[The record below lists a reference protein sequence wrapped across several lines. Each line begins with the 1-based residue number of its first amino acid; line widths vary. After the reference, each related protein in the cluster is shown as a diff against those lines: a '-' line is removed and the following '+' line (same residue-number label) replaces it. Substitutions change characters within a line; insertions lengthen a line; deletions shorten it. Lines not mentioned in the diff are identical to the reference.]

1 MKKKRTMLG
10 VFMCV
15 ILLVAGC
22 GTTIKDIVSEKY
34 QMKDTVQSS
43 IDQGDVARVYL
54 AEGKSIDQVAKFL
67 QGKKSPNRVSDQQD
81 GKQVLVYDDYFV
93 TLMEGKENPE
103 NTQLEV
109 ATYTFVRDNYQP
121 SFFNGLFA
129 AYILA
134 DLFDVDD
141 WGRRQRFRCQNS
153 VNGCYGGYVHSGG
166 HYKGPRKTP
175 SFRGSLSGSGLFRG
189 GGPNAGK

>member
-1 MKKKRTMLG
+1 MNRKRTLG
-10 VFMCV
+10 LF
-15 ILLVAGC
+15 LLVVLFMAGC
-22 GTTIKDIVSEKY
+22 GTTIKDIVADKY
-34 QMKDTVQSS
+34 PLKDTVQSS

-54 AEGKSIDQVAKFL
+54 AKGKSIDDVAGFL
-67 QGKKSPNRVSDQQD
+67 QNKQSPNRISNQQE
-81 GKQVLVYDDYFV
+81 GKQVLVYDEYFV
-93 TLMEGKENPE
+93 TLMESKDNPE
-103 NTQLEV
+103 NTEIEV

-141 WGRRQRFRCQNS
+141 WGRRQRFRCQHS
-153 VNGCYGGYVHSGG
+153 VNGCYGGYVGSGG
-166 HYKGPRKTP
+166 HYKGPRKVP
-175 SFRGSLSGSGLFRG
+175 SFRGSLSGFRG